1 MQRKTFRGT
10 KKTVPPFLLLCC
22 ILLPALMFSVFFSA
36 VAEEETYDVLGD
48 ELPMLVNKNHPVA
61 EDFVPAD
68 LVLLSD
74 VLDTS
79 LVKIKYKNTTAVRA
93 AAEALETMLEAAK
106 EDGVKN
112 WQINAAYRSIA
123 DQKKIL
129 ENKIKG
135 YMKNSGLS
143 RSKAKARALR
153 TVAEPGCSEHHL
165 GLAFDITAKGASAF
179 KGTKQYKWLHANCW
193 DYGFIIRYQADKT
206 EITGFDAEE
215 WHIRYVGK
223 EHAIAMKNANLCLE
237 EYLENRETK
246 SEPSGFLVEDDE
258 EDIDF
263 EDLVPAN

>member
-1 MQRKTFRGT
+1 MRRTT
-10 KKTVPPFLLLCC
+10 LLLR
-22 ILLPALMFSVFFSA
+22 ALFCALTLALGFYVLFA
-36 VAEEETYDVLGD
+36 AGAEEETYDVLGD
-48 ELPMLVNKNHPVA
+48 ELPMLVNKDYPVA

-68 LVLLSD
+68 LVLLSE

-79 LVKIKYKNTTAVRA
+79 LVKIKYKNTTAVRG

-106 EDGVKN
+106 EDGIKN

-129 ENKIKG
+129 DNKIKS
-135 YMKNSGLS
+135 YMKNNGLS
-143 RSKAKARALR
+143 RAKAKARALR

-179 KGTKQYKWLHANCW
+179 KGTKQYKWLNAHCW
-193 DYGFIIRYQADKT
+193 DFGFIIRYQADKT

-223 EHAIAMKNANLCLE
+223 EHALAMKKANYCLE
-237 EYLENRETK
+237 EYLESLAIKPEAA
-246 SEPSGFLVEDDE
+246 GFVAEDDE
-258 EDIDF
+258 EDINF
-263 EDLVPAN
+263 EDLIPE

>member
-1 MQRKTFRGT
+1 MRRTTSF
-10 KKTVPPFLLLCC
+10 PPRALCCVLLL
-22 ILLPALMFSVFFSA
+22 ALVFSA
-36 VAEEETYDVLGD
+36 LFAAAAAEEETYDVLGD
-48 ELPMLVNKNHPVA
+48 ELPMLVNKDHPVA

-68 LVLLSD
+68 LVLLSE

-79 LVKIKYKNTTAVRA
+79 LVKIKYKNTMAVRA
-93 AAEALETMLEAAK
+93 AAEALEVMLEAAK
-106 EDGVKN
+106 EDGIKN

-129 ENKIKG
+129 DNKIKG

-143 RSKAKARALR
+143 RAKAKARALR

-179 KGTKQYKWLHANCW
+179 KGTKQYKWLKANCW
-193 DYGFIIRYQADKT
+193 DYGFVIRYQADKT

-223 EHAIAMKNANLCLE
+223 EHALAMKKANDCLE
-237 EYLENRETK
+237 EYLESLAAK
-246 SEPSGFLVEDDE
+246 PQPAGFLVDDDE
-258 EDIDF
+258 EDINF
-263 EDLVPAN
+263 EDLIPE

>member
-1 MQRKTFRGT
+1 MRRTTSF
-10 KKTVPPFLLLCC
+10 PPRALCCVLLL
-22 ILLPALMFSVFFSA
+22 ALVFSA
-36 VAEEETYDVLGD
+36 LFAAAAAEEETYDVLGD
-48 ELPMLVNKNHPVA
+48 ELPMLVNKDHPVA

-68 LVLLSD
+68 LVLLSE

-79 LVKIKYKNTTAVRA
+79 LVKIKYKNTMAVRA
-93 AAEALETMLEAAK
+93 AAEALEVMLEAAK
-106 EDGVKN
+106 EDGIKN

-129 ENKIKG
+129 DNKIKG

-143 RSKAKARALR
+143 RAKAKARALR

-179 KGTKQYKWLHANCW
+179 KGTKQYKWLNANCW
-193 DYGFIIRYQADKT
+193 DYGFVIRYQADKT

-223 EHAIAMKNANLCLE
+223 EHALAMKKANDCLE
-237 EYLENRETK
+237 EYLESLQAK
-246 SEPSGFLVEDDE
+246 PQPAGFLVDDDE
-258 EDIDF
+258 EDINF
-263 EDLVPAN
+263 EDLIPE

>member
-1 MQRKTFRGT
+1 MRRTTSF
-10 KKTVPPFLLLCC
+10 PLCALCCALLLT
-22 ILLPALMFSVFFSA
+22 LVFSALFAA

-48 ELPMLVNKNHPVA
+48 ELPMLVNKDHPVA
-61 EDFVPAD
+61 EDFAPAD
-68 LVLLSD
+68 LVLLSE

-79 LVKIKYKNTTAVRA
+79 LVKIKYKNTMAVRA
-93 AAEALETMLEAAK
+93 AAEALEVMLEAAK
-106 EDGVKN
+106 EDGIKN

-129 ENKIKG
+129 DNKIKG

-143 RSKAKARALR
+143 RAKAKARALR

-179 KGTKQYKWLHANCW
+179 KGTKQYKWLNANCW
-193 DYGFIIRYQADKT
+193 DYGFVIRYQADKT

-223 EHAIAMKNANLCLE
+223 EHALAMKKANYCLE
-237 EYLENRETK
+237 EYLESLQAK
-246 SEPSGFLVEDDE
+246 PQPAGFLVDDDE
-258 EDIDF
+258 EDINF
-263 EDLVPAN
+263 EDLIPE

>member
-1 MQRKTFRGT
+1 MRRTT
-10 KKTVPPFLLLCC
+10 LLLRALCC
-22 ILLPALMFSVFFSA
+22 AAMLALVFSVLFSA
-36 VAEEETYDVLGD
+36 AAEEEAYDVLGD
-48 ELPMLVNKNHPVA
+48 ELPMLVNKDYPVA

-68 LVLLSD
+68 LVLLSE

-79 LVKIKYKNTTAVRA
+79 LVKIKYKNTMAVRG

-106 EDGVKN
+106 EDGIKN

-129 ENKIKG
+129 DNKIKS
-135 YMKNSGLS
+135 YMKNNGLS
-143 RSKAKARALR
+143 RAKAKARALR

-179 KGTKQYKWLHANCW
+179 KGTKQYKWLNAHCW
-193 DYGFIIRYQADKT
+193 DFGFIIRYQADKT

-223 EHAIAMKNANLCLE
+223 EHALAMKKANYCLE
-237 EYLENRETK
+237 EYLESLAAK
-246 SEPSGFLVEDDE
+246 PEPAGFVAEDDE
-258 EDIDF
+258 EDINF
-263 EDLVPAN
+263 EDLIPE

>member
-1 MQRKTFRGT
+1 MRRTTSF
-10 KKTVPPFLLLCC
+10 PPRALCCVLLL
-22 ILLPALMFSVFFSA
+22 ALVFSALFAA

-48 ELPMLVNKNHPVA
+48 ELPMLVNKDHPVA

-68 LVLLSD
+68 LVLLSE

-79 LVKIKYKNTTAVRA
+79 LVKIKYKNTMAVRA
-93 AAEALETMLEAAK
+93 AAEALEVMLEAAK
-106 EDGVKN
+106 EDGIKN

-129 ENKIKG
+129 DNKIKG

-143 RSKAKARALR
+143 RAKAKARALR

-179 KGTKQYKWLHANCW
+179 KGTKQYKWLNANCW
-193 DYGFIIRYQADKT
+193 DYGFVIRYQADKT
-206 EITGFDAEE
+206 EITGFTAEE

-223 EHAIAMKNANLCLE
+223 EHALAMKKANYCLE
-237 EYLENRETK
+237 EYLESLAAK
-246 SEPSGFLVEDDE
+246 PQPAGFLVDDDE
-258 EDIDF
+258 EDINF
-263 EDLVPAN
+263 EDLIPE

>member
-1 MQRKTFRGT
+1 MRRTTSF
-10 KKTVPPFLLLCC
+10 PLCALCCALLLT
-22 ILLPALMFSVFFSA
+22 LVFSALFAA

-48 ELPMLVNKNHPVA
+48 ELPMLVNKDHPVA
-61 EDFVPAD
+61 EDFAPAD
-68 LVLLSD
+68 LVLLSE

-79 LVKIKYKNTTAVRA
+79 LVKIKYKNTMAVRA
-93 AAEALETMLEAAK
+93 AAEALEVMLEAAK
-106 EDGVKN
+106 EDGIKN

-129 ENKIKG
+129 DNKIKG

-143 RSKAKARALR
+143 RAKAKARALR

-179 KGTKQYKWLHANCW
+179 KGTKQYKWLNANCW
-193 DYGFIIRYQADKT
+193 DYGFVIRYQADKT

-223 EHAIAMKNANLCLE
+223 EHALAMKKANYCLE
-237 EYLENRETK
+237 EYLESLQAK
-246 SEPSGFLVEDDE
+246 PQPAGFLVDDDE

-263 EDLVPAN
+263 EDLIPE

>member
-1 MQRKTFRGT
+1 MRRTTSF
-10 KKTVPPFLLLCC
+10 PLCALCCALLLT
-22 ILLPALMFSVFFSA
+22 LVFSALFAA

-48 ELPMLVNKNHPVA
+48 ELPMLVNKDHPVA
-61 EDFVPAD
+61 EDFAPAD
-68 LVLLSD
+68 LVLRSD

-79 LVKIKYKNTTAVRA
+79 LVKIKYKNTMAVRA
-93 AAEALETMLEAAK
+93 AAEALEVMLEAAK
-106 EDGVKN
+106 EDGIKN

-129 ENKIKG
+129 DNKIKG

-143 RSKAKARALR
+143 RAKAKARALR

-179 KGTKQYKWLHANCW
+179 KGTKQYKWLNANCW
-193 DYGFIIRYQADKT
+193 DYGFVIRYQADKT

-223 EHAIAMKNANLCLE
+223 EHALAMKKANYCLE
-237 EYLENRETK
+237 EYLESLQAK
-246 SEPSGFLVEDDE
+246 PQPAGFLVDDDE
-258 EDIDF
+258 EDINF
-263 EDLVPAN
+263 EDLIPE